1 MVQHMVESVVNPFVI
16 LNAII
21 LLPLLGSFIVAV
33 FPKLTDERARLF
45 SLVITLLVL
54 ALVVGIAI
62 LAPEGGIWK
71 WPSWDQGRIQYAF
84 SIGWVEAFGI
94 HYFLG
99 VDGINFPLVLLTA
112 FLGCLAML
120 ASWNIHTHV
129 RAYCSLYLL
138 LHAGMLGV
146 FLSLDLFLFYVFW
159 ELVLLPMYFLIGFWG
174 GPRKEYA
181 ALKFFLFTL
190 AGSVLMLVAIFMLYF
205 ASDLRLLNEPTLQM
219 CFIDPQLL
227 PHRHSGPMH
236 TFNILALIELG
247 NLPKSPFGQ
256 EFWGIPMSSW
266 IFGLLLVGFLIKLP
280 AVPFHTWLPDA
291 HVEAPTPI
299 SMLLAGILLK
309 MGGYGILRLCYPI
322 CPEAAFQFAWVI
334 CILGLISMVYGA
346 FAAMAQGDFKRL
358 VAYSSVSH
366 MGYVLLGI
374 GAIPIIPGNLMSRDY
389 WIMGMSGAMYQMIA
403 HGITSAGMFFL
414 VGVLYDR
421 VHHRNLN
428 QFGGLFNRMPMFS
441 SVSLIIFFAA
451 MGLPG
456 LCGFIGEFFVVL
468 ASWRFHPAV
477 AIVAASVII
486 FTAGYILWTIARV
499 YLGPMYTGPAPEAL
513 TDMTLREKWVAVP
526 LAIAAIILGIFPKL
540 LLGFT
545 QRSIARTVHRV
556 AEWADRSFP
565 TTATARLSCFAS
577 ELLLTE
583 KPAATSAIF
592 SNETGSPDPPSNEKH
607 DPSCLSDRNPDSHNC
622 RRWSDFTT
630 CEDSRSTLAGSFKT
644 TPYLKF
650 IDNSFAA
657 PDLQWASPE
666 YSYDQWGA
674 FAFLRY

>member
-1 MVQHMVESVVNPFVI
+1 
-16 LNAII
+16 
-21 LLPLLGSFIVAV
+21 
-33 FPKLTDERARLF
+33 
-45 SLVITLLVL
+45 VITLLVL

-62 LAPEGGIWK
+62 FAPEGGIWRST
-71 WPSWDQGRIQYAF
+71 SWDQGRVQYAF
-84 SIGWVEAFGI
+84 STGWVEAFGI

-159 ELVLLPMYFLIGFWG
+159 EVVLLPMYFLIGFWG

-205 ASDLRLLNEPTLQM
+205 ASDLRLLNELTLRM

-227 PHRHSGPMH
+227 PHRHSGPIH

-247 NLPKSPFGQ
+247 NLPKSPFDQ

-309 MGGYGILRLCYPI
+309 MGGYGLLRLCYSI
-322 CPEAAFQFAWVI
+322 CPEAAFQFAWII
-334 CILGLISMVYGA
+334 CFLGLVSMVYGA

-389 WIMGMSGAMYQMIA
+389 WIMGISGAMYQMIA

-428 QFGGLFNRMPMFS
+428 QFGGLFNKMPMFS
-441 SVSLIIFFAA
+441 SISLIIFFAA

-456 LCGFIGEFFVVL
+456 LCGFVGEFFVVL

-477 AIVAASVII
+477 AVVAASVII

-526 LAIAAIILGIFPKL
+526 LAVAAIILGIFPKF

-556 AEWADRSFP
+556 AEWADRTFP
-565 TTATARLSCFAS
+565 ATAAAAFSCFAS

-583 KPAATSAIF
+583 KSAPTSATPA
-592 SNETGSPDPPSNEKH
+592 NEIESCHLPSNEKH
-607 DPSCLSDRNPDSHNC
+607 NPSRFSRRTLNTHDC
-622 RRWSDFTT
+622 RRFSDFPT
-630 CEDSRSTLAGSFKT
+630 CEYSGRTLAGPFKT
-644 TPYLKF
+644 AAYLKF
-650 IDNSFAA
+650 IDDSFAA
-657 PDLQWASPE
+657 PDRQWTSPDDKMRLLG
-666 YSYDQWGA
+666 SI
-674 FAFLRY
+674 FPS